1 MGLEWTEAPQAAIIF
16 DWRWQIVFRLTPKF
30 RTDQCVFLWCL
41 SFVSFILNSIVKIIT
56 WDIILASTII
66 VIGVQFWLT
75 AIQSFSK
82 YFSEEKRYYYIFIY
96 LHQQRIFIC
105 LLQRTWV
112 LKLYFLY
119 WCPHTHRSQ
128 ETIDKQWIDYVCL
141 SFQSFQFFT
150 YVETNV

>member
-1 MGLEWTEAPQAAIIF
+1 MSLKWTEAPQAAIIF

-41 SFVSFILNSIVKIIT
+41 SLVSFILNSIVKIIT

-82 YFSEEKRYYYIFIY
+82 YFSEEKKILLHLY
-96 LHQQRIFIC
+96 LSTSTEDLYLSPPKDMGFKALFS
-105 LLQRTWV
+105 LLMSTHTLTVHR
-112 LKLYFLY
+112 KL
-119 WCPHTHRSQ
+119 S
-128 ETIDKQWIDYVCL
+128 
-141 SFQSFQFFT
+141 
-150 YVETNV
+150 TNNG